1 MLSVLCFVP
10 FIAEMLTVPWW
21 MFKGSNICQY
31 FKFHVNELYYSHEPV
46 LVLKFFELLNVL
58 DLFIIRHLATFA
70 VQIPC

>member
-1 MLSVLCFVP
+1 
-10 FIAEMLTVPWW
+10 

-46 LVLKFFELLNVL
+46 FVLMFFELLTVL
-58 DLFIIRHLATFA
+58 DLFIVRHLATLA